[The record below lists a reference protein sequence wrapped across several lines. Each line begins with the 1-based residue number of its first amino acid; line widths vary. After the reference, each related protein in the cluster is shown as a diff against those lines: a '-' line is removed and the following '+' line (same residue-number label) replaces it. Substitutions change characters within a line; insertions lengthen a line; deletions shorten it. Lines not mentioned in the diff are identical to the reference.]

1 MIDYATMVFN
11 KITIVSG
18 LALIAIAIVAV
29 VITVNFFEQANSR
42 YDGYKDAWGHFKVPL
57 LLVYGVLLLDLL
69 VFLFVPTY

>member
-42 YDGYKDAWGHFKVPL
+42 YDGYKDAWKHFKSPV

-69 VFLFVPTY
+69 VFLFVPTH